1 MHKFHKSGSDKKF
14 NLSLDIYLL
23 IHRYFENTKM
33 IIQDFVH
40 DSYQQKCLYVLS
52 FVYLLYVPR
61 RGFFSYWLDCNC
73 QMKCHKFRP
82 MVLRAVLVRVIYH
95 MLMTVKSQDLDFK
108 SHSKDLRPLLP
119 HALCLPKNIS
129 RLPICQMINILKWE
143 LLIFWMRLDCYDL
156 CIGLHLQLSL
166 NRSKIKFLKE
176 CKIIFELIFCNPEPY
191 GDEF

>member
-61 RGFFSYWLDCNC
+61 RGFFSYWLDCSC
-73 QMKCHKFRP
+73 QVKCHKFRP

-119 HALCLPKNIS
+119 HALCLPKDQS
-129 RLPICQMINILKWE
+129 LTYLPNDQHFEVRVADILDETW
-143 LLIFWMRLDCYDL
+143 LLWLM
-156 CIGLHLQLSL
+156 H
-166 NRSKIKFLKE
+166 RSSSTTKSQ
-176 CKIIFELIFCNPEPY
+176 
-191 GDEF
+191 